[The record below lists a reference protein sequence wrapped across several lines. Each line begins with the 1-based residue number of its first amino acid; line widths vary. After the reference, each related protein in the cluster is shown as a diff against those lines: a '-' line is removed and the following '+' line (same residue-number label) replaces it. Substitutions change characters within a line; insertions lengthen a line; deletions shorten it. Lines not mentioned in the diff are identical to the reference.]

1 MRTPCRLKF
10 KDIFLDLKRLNEIFE
25 MKLVAFLL
33 LNTLAFNALSVE
45 EPSDFEKGL
54 RVLLELELNKFESC
68 LDDGKA
74 DCDDSE
80 VESFSRLLKE
90 GHLEKRVAP
99 TFPRGALNS
108 AFGAEVVVQISVT
121 KAGKVINAAA
131 TSCESGKGPVSLK
144 YRWKQEGRYC
154 KAFRKEAERAALKW
168 RYGPITSIEKEE
180 YSRYARVTFEIYGSH
195 SDLHEAQIV
204 EIKKSDRSQISKLKR
219 KKAWGELKEF
229 VEGKQD
235 ESPVFTYHLATAQ
248 AGLRDSDGALLSLE
262 YFLERAQNQYFH
274 YGAQAASSVIDT
286 RYAQEDDAAV
296 VAAGGHYSLMNYYL
310 NGKQFSK
317 YKAGLSLMRL
327 ASSLTFVKPQQLGRA
342 LKLLNDL
349 KDNIELVK
357 DPAQRADL
365 EAQVDAQLNNL
376 RVQISQ
382 IGARAKAKT

>member
-10 KDIFLDLKRLNEIFE
+10 KDIFLDLKKLNEIFE

-45 EPSDFEKGL
+45 KPSDFEKGL

-108 AFGAEVVVQISVT
+108 AFGAEVVVQTSVS
-121 KAGKVINAAA
+121 KAGKVISAAA

-144 YRWKQEGRYC
+144 YRWKHEGRHC

-204 EIKKSDRSQISKLKR
+204 EIKKSDRSRISELKR

-248 AGLRDSDGALLSLE
+248 AGLSDSVGALLSLE
-262 YFLERAQNQYFH
+262 HFLASAQNQYFH

-365 EAQVDAQLNNL
+365 EAQVDAQLDNL
-376 RVQISQ
+376 KAQIGQ